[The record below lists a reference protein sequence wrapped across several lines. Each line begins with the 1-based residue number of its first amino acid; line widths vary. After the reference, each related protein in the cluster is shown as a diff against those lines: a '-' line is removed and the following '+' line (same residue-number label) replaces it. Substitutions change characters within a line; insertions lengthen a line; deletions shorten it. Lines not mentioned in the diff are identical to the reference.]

1 MDILVFKGWRWLSPK
16 GEVTEG
22 VRAGEVR
29 RVAPFQQGE
38 DVVDHFA
45 ESHIPRRR
53 RDCITAWTRG
63 TPASSPRCTWESG
76 GIHEPMEGSMQLT
89 QGRLF

>member
-63 TPASSPRCTWESG
+63 TPASSPAAPGSQGESMSPWRG
-76 GIHEPMEGSMQLT
+76 ARS
-89 QGRLF
+89 

>member
-1 MDILVFKGWRWLSPK
+1 MNILVFKGWRWLSPK

-38 DVVDHFA
+38 DVVDDFA
-45 ESHIPRRR
+45 ESHVPGRRR
-53 RDCITAWTRG
+53 HCSLGMCQA
-63 TPASSPRCTWESG
+63 C
-76 GIHEPMEGSMQLT
+76 
-89 QGRLF
+89 GRSNREMTGPLGDFLVFLLGNEKKTSH